1 VIQYHTSE
9 FLFEVFFV
17 NEWQVHH
24 EWLSDDAAGVIAHI
38 IDIFKKNECQT
49 SVETNIRART
59 MTSTYHQ

>member
-1 VIQYHTSE
+1 MIQYDTSE

-38 IDIFKKNECQT
+38 IDKFKKNECQT
-49 SVETNIRART
+49 SVKTSIRVRT
-59 MTSTYHQ
+59 MTPTYHQ